1 MEQAKAKAFID
12 PYYSFINELLAYIE
26 CEEMVKV
33 FFPDMY
39 LRLVSLNKAASP
51 AVAKIIVKPKM
62 TKTEVKEYLTKIYD
76 INVINVHTANFL
88 GKGLY

>member
-1 MEQAKAKAFID
+1 
-12 PYYSFINELLAYIE
+12 
-26 CEEMVKV
+26 MVKV

-88 GKGLY
+88 GKRLY